1 MNVWKNTK
9 ILDKFLLRSSQLNVT
24 NDKSSCS
31 VVILGSK
38 SIDLNEFPN
47 LKGIFR
53 VGVGVDNVPLEE
65 AKKRNIKV
73 QTTSLETNEY
83 IFEETSDFTC
93 YLIFKMLYSNSGS
106 VNPWNVVTRTSPLSS
121 KKLLIVGLGNIGKRV
136 KSKMSNFM
144 DVESFDVSNNPVSDL
159 DQKLLEAD
167 CVSLNFPLTKK
178 NSNFFNKARLSKMK
192 TGSVLINTA
201 RAGIVCESSL
211 YEEIK
216 NGRLSAAFDV
226 LWQKPYNGKLKE
238 FYPDRFFMTP
248 HVASK
253 TEIYVESS
261 YKDFKN
267 FTQELNND

>member
-1 MNVWKNTK
+1 MNVWKNTE
-9 ILDKFLLRSSQLNVT
+9 ILDEFLLESSELNVT

-31 VVILGSK
+31 VAVLGSK
-38 SIDLNEFPN
+38 PINLDEFSN

-53 VGVGVDNVPLEE
+53 VGVGVDNVPVEE
-65 AKKRNIKV
+65 AKKRNIKI
-73 QTTSLETNEY
+73 QTTSSETNEY

-106 VNPWNVVTRTSPLSS
+106 VNPWDVVIRTSPLSS
-121 KKLLIVGLGNIGKRV
+121 KRLLIVGLGNIGKRV

-144 DVESFDVSNNPVSDL
+144 NVESFDVMNNPTSDL
-159 DQKLLEAD
+159 DQKLLKAD

-178 NSNFFNKARLSKMK
+178 NVNFFNRGRLSKMK

-201 RAGIVCESSL
+201 RAGIVCEDSL

-216 NGRLSAAFDV
+216 NGRLTAAFDV
-226 LWQKPYNGKLKE
+226 LWQKPYKGKLKE
-238 FYPDRFFMTP
+238 FYPNRFFMTP

-253 TEIYVESS
+253 TKIYVKNS
-261 YKDFKN
+261 YEDLIN